1 MILSANCT
9 RAVPGKFEQ
18 YGEVMQDFMA
28 AMMELGMTPS
38 MKVAEVGAQDVEVY
52 LMSMHQDMREYG
64 KMSDAMRESDA
75 FKAAYQK
82 AAVSGAVQ
90 LVDSFNA
97 DLLPGFDVPPGPATG
112 VIAAS
117 AWKPFP
123 GKVAQLIQGF
133 GAAKAIHEKHGAT
146 VRAWQ
151 VMGGRWTGCLNYT
164 ISVDNMA
171 ALGDVMEDSRE
182 EYLAMLAVAGLDPSA
197 EIVAQRIMN
206 NPLILN

>member
-28 AMMELGMTPS
+28 AMMEQGMTPS

-97 DLLPGFDVPPGPATG
+97 DLLPGFDVPPGPAAG

-123 GKVAQLIQGF
+123 GKFAQLIQGF
-133 GAAKAIHEKHGAT
+133 AAAKVIHEKHGAA

-171 ALGDVMEDSRE
+171 ALGEVMEDSRE
-182 EYLAMLAVAGLDPSA
+182 EYTAMLAAAGQDPSA